1 MRNGSDSG
9 NKFTP
14 LSFIKNLL
22 TGRFFDHPLHMILIH
37 FPIALLPL
45 CAALD
50 FYAYLND
57 DDYFAGLG
65 FYSGLLGTAS
75 GLIAAI
81 YGASDLIRIKGDPKI
96 FSKALL
102 HGGLNIFILS
112 VFGVIIGVRFNNY
125 PAFEPVNTF
134 ILILEILSVGA
145 FLYSGYLGGDLVIS
159 HGIGTK
165 LRKDKFIN

>member
-14 LSFIKNLL
+14 ASFIKNLL
-22 TGRFFDHPLHMILIH
+22 KGRFFDHPLHVILIH

-57 DDYFAGLG
+57 DNYFAGLG

-81 YGASDLIRIKGDPKI
+81 FGAMDLIRIKDDAKV

-102 HGGLNIFILS
+102 HGGLNILILS
-112 VFGVIIGVRFNNY
+112 VFGIIIGVRFNNY
-125 PAFEPVNTF
+125 PAIEPVNIF
-134 ILILEILSVGA
+134 ILVFEIVSVGA
-145 FLYSGYLGGDLVIS
+145 LLYSGYLGGDLVIS

-165 LRKDKFIN
+165 LKNTRLQ